1 MLTYLLVLIASALV
15 LARSSVFLIDKLTAI
30 AVKLRVSEYLVG
42 FVIMAIAT
50 SIPELIVGVI
60 AAIENDP
67 NLSLGNVVGSNIAN
81 MSLILGLAA
90 LIAGGIRVQIQV
102 RNREMIFTDLIGVAP
117 LVMLLDQQ
125 LSRTEGIILLAF
137 FFLYMYNLIFQSR
150 EYHKVTTDHRTERPL
165 WRELAL
171 FGAGLAVLVGSAQVM
186 VSASEKLALLLGIP
200 MILFGIFAVALS
212 TSLPELT
219 TSISAAVRRQ
229 SGFVMGNILGST
241 VANSTLVLGITAIIQ
256 PFTVENPVILTASA
270 VMLILTLLVLT
281 FFVRTGYRIT
291 RTESLALIL
300 GYVVYLA
307 ATELFLR

>member
-1 MLTYLLVLIASALV
+1 MLTYLLVLIAAALV

-42 FVIMAIAT
+42 FVIMAVAT
-50 SIPELIVGVI
+50 SIPELIVGI
-60 AAIENDP
+60 LAALENDP
-67 NLSLGNVVGSNIAN
+67 NLSLGNVIGSNIAN
-81 MSLILGLAA
+81 MSLVLGLAA

-117 LVMLLDQQ
+117 LVMLLDQR
-125 LSRTEGIILLAF
+125 LSRTEGIVLLAF

-171 FGAGLAVLVGSAQVM
+171 FGAGLAVLVASAQVM

-219 TSISAAVRRQ
+219 TSISAAIRRQ

-256 PFTVENPVILTASA
+256 PFTVQNPTIFAVSA
-270 VMLILTLLVLT
+270 GMLVLTLLVLT

-291 RTESLALIL
+291 RIESLVLIL

>member
-1 MLTYLLVLIASALV
+1 MLTYLLVLIAAALV

-30 AVKLRVSEYLVG
+30 AVKLRISEYLVG
-42 FVIMAIAT
+42 FVIMAVAT
-50 SIPELIVGVI
+50 SIPELIVGII
-60 AAIENDP
+60 AALENDP
-67 NLSLGNVVGSNIAN
+67 NLSLGNVIGSNIAN

-90 LIAGGIRVQIQV
+90 LIAGGMRVQIQV
-102 RNREMIFTDLIGVAP
+102 RNGEMIFSDLIGVAP
-117 LVMLLDQQ
+117 LGMLLDQR
-125 LSRTEGIILLAF
+125 LSRTDDIVLLAF

-171 FGAGLAVLVGSAQVM
+171 FGAGLAVLVASAQGM

-219 TSISAAVRRQ
+219 TSISAAIRRQ

-256 PFTVENPVILTASA
+256 PFTVENPTILTVSA
-270 VMLILTLLVLT
+270 VLLVLT

-291 RTESLALIL
+291 RIESLVLIL

>member
-1 MLTYLLVLIASALV
+1 MLANLLLLIAAALV
-15 LARSSVFLIDKLTAI
+15 LARSSVFLIDKLTSI

-42 FVIMAIAT
+42 FVIMAVAT
-50 SIPELIVGVI
+50 SIPELIVGII
-60 AAIENDP
+60 AALENDP

-102 RNREMIFTDLIGVAP
+102 RNRERIFTDLIGAAP
-117 LVMLLDQQ
+117 LIMLIDQR
-125 LSRTEGIILLAF
+125 LTRTEGFVLLAF

-150 EYHKVTTDHRTERPL
+150 EYHKVTRDHRTERPL
-165 WRELAL
+165 WGELAL
-171 FGAGLAVLVGSAQVM
+171 FGIGLAVLVGSAQVM
-186 VSASEKLALLLGIP
+186 VLTSERLAILLGVP

-219 TSISAAVRRQ
+219 TSISAALRRQ

-241 VANSTLVLGITAIIQ
+241 VANSTLVLGVTAIIQ
-256 PFTVENPVILTASA
+256 PFTVSEP
-270 VMLILTLLVLT
+270 LIFWSGATVLVLTLLVLT
-281 FFVRTGYRIT
+281 FFIRTGYRIT

-300 GYVVYLA
+300 GYVAYLA

>member
-1 MLTYLLVLIASALV
+1 MLAYLLVLIAAALI

-50 SIPELIVGVI
+50 SIPELIVGII
-60 AAIENDP
+60 AAIENNP
-67 NLSLGNVVGSNIAN
+67 NLSLGNVIGSNIAN
-81 MSLILGLAA
+81 MSLVLGLAA

-117 LVMLLDQQ
+117 LIMLLDQH
-125 LSRTEGIILLAF
+125 LSRTEGFVLLAF
-137 FFLYMYNLIFQSR
+137 FFFYMYNLIFQSR
-150 EYHKVTTDHRTERPL
+150 EYHKITTDHRTERPL
-165 WRELAL
+165 WKELAL
-171 FGAGLAVLVGSAQVM
+171 FGVGLAVLVGSAQLMVM
-186 VSASEKLALLLGIP
+186 ASEELALLLGIP

-256 PFTVENPVILTASA
+256 PFTVQNPTIFAVSA
-270 VMLILTLLVLT
+270 GMLVLTLLVLT
-281 FFVRTGYRIT
+281 FFVRTG
-291 RTESLALIL
+291 
-300 GYVVYLA
+300 
-307 ATELFLR
+307 